1 MMDFIWLIVDLF
13 NGIFNKLNSAVFRF
27 GTGAN
32 DVTSV
37 GSVLFAS
44 IVIGFVASLFWKGA
58 KSQ

>member
-1 MMDFIWLIVDLF
+1 MDEFIWLLVDLF
-13 NGIFNKLNSAVFRF
+13 NGIFNKLNAATFRF

-37 GSVLFAS
+37 GSVLFAA
-44 IVIGFVASLFWKGA
+44 IVIGFVVSLFWKGA